1 MDEMDMIFLYK
12 EFLDDVDLSFLEG
25 ADRKEKEEEEMK
37 EDE

>member
-1 MDEMDMIFLYK
+1 MNEMDMIFLYK

-25 ADRKEKEEEEMK
+25 ADKKEEEEEMK